1 MQLHTTHLSVKPQIH
16 SRLSWL
22 NVSLLYSYLCRNFCL
37 ILWTHVPC
45 CSWHKIVVT
54 PLGHGV
60 TPPGHGV
67 TPPGHGVTPPGRG
80 DATGSW
86 WRRRRR
92 RVVMTP
98 LGHGDAAGSWWRC
111 WVVVTPPGRDD
122 ATGSWWQWIVV
133 ITGCNC
139 WVLNSGSAGF
149 TSHPQLLYTN
159 YVLAH
164 SAWPSLR
171 VDEITTDT
179 IILG

>member
-1 MQLHTTHLSVKPQIH
+1 MHITPIWQFLFTCNSTPHICLLSRRFTVAWVGLTSVYYTLIYVEI
-16 SRLSWL
+16 SAWFCERM
-22 NVSLLYSYLCRNFCL
+22 CRAAPD
-37 ILWTHVPC
+37 T
-45 CSWHKIVVT
+45 K
-54 PLGHGV
+54 
-60 TPPGHGV
+60 
-67 TPPGHGVTPPGRG
+67 
-80 DATGSW
+80 SW
-86 WRRRRR
+86 WRRRVTVWRR
-92 RVVMTP
+92 RVTVWRRRVTVWRHRVMVTP
-98 LGHGDAAGSWWRC
+98 LGHGDAAGAAGSWWRH
-111 WVVVTPPGRDD
+111 WVMVTPPGRDD